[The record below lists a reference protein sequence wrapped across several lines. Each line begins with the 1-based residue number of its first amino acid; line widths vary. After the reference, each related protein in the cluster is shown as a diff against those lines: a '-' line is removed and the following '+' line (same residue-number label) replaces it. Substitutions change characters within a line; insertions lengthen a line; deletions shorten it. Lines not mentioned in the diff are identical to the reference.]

1 MKFFFLNLGELL
13 VLRWQ
18 AELLDGHQLPGLALE
33 EELEQREVV
42 ALRLQRRCRLHR
54 MRSGMGPQRLADV
67 FLRDLEDLEVP

>member
-1 MKFFFLNLGELL
+1 MNLGELL

-42 ALRLQRRCRLHR
+42 ALRLR
-54 MRSGMGPQRLADV
+54 MEMSTAAD
-67 FLRDLEDLEVP
+67 DEKWDEVGWDPKGWLMFS